1 MLRVI
6 EFHIEA
12 LFESIGKSLARRI
25 IAIHILVTDR
35 AHRNIGCRELR
46 QVTTRARFVSRETG
60 PRGIVS
66 APMTIVAAERSVLG
80 TCVEK
85 L

>member
-1 MLRVI
+1 MLRMI
-6 EFHIEA
+6 ELHVEA
-12 LFESIGKSLARRI
+12 LFELIGKSFARRI

-35 AHRNIGCRELR
+35 AHRNIRRRELR
-46 QVTTRARFVSRETG
+46 QMTTCARFVSWETRPG
-60 PRGIVS
+60 RIVS
-66 APMTIVAAERSVLG
+66 AAMTIVAAERSVFG